1 MQKTF
6 LIPLTVFLTIVG
18 AYILGNYYHQI
29 GFEYPIWYSEF
40 LMDTFKPSNAEEAYD
55 LYIISN
61 FVLSFFAACFISGLT
76 FLLWK
81 GKSTPSGEC

>member
-6 LIPLTVFLTIVG
+6 LIPLTFFLTIVG
-18 AYILGNYYHQI
+18 AYILGNYYHHI

-40 LMDTFKPSNAEEAYD
+40 LMDTFKPSSAEDADD

-61 FVLSFFAACFISGLT
+61 VILSFFVACFISGVT
-76 FLLWK
+76 CLLWRR
-81 GKSTPSGEC
+81 KSTPSSEG